1 MLYPYTLPEINRPDL
16 MIVLDASHAEAF
28 NRAAR
33 AAETTM
39 GFLMQSK
46 GILGLLK
53 SPQFYN
59 VGPIDFKNNVVTG
72 AAIEEFGD
80 HLMLNEQKTTITEFR
95 NQQTGYV
102 RAALND
108 IMEIGR
114 AHDCTPVN
122 NAYIISRLLLEKT
135 KHTEPSYS

>member
-1 MLYPYTLPEINRPDL
+1 MLYPYTLPESNRPDL

-46 GILGLLK
+46 GILGILK
-53 SPQFYN
+53 SHQFYN
-59 VGPIDFKNNVVTG
+59 VGTIDFHNNVVTC

-80 HLMLNEQKTTITEFR
+80 
-95 NQQTGYV
+95 
-102 RAALND
+102 
-108 IMEIGR
+108 
-114 AHDCTPVN
+114 
-122 NAYIISRLLLEKT
+122 SRYGSASWWERWRQDGSDSVVCGTLK
-135 KHTEPSYS
+135 KK

>member
-80 HLMLNEQKTTITEFR
+80 HLMLNDQKTTITELR
-95 NQQTGYV
+95 NQLTGHV

-108 IMEIGR
+108 IMFRSEERRVGKEGVS
-114 AHDCTPVN
+114 T
-122 NAYIISRLLLEKT
+122 
-135 KHTEPSYS
+135 